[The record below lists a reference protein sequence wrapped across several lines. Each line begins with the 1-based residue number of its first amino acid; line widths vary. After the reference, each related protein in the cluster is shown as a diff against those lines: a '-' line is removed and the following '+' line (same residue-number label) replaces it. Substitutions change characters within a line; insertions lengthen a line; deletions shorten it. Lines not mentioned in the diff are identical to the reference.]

1 MRLPTIV
8 FGLLVA
14 LCVVL
19 ALTFVI
25 EEVPFEDV
33 ESATGGVERVHTGH
47 GIEHSRFPSMSYGG
61 SGAERHTP
69 ILWLAWSFALLQ
81 VGLIVGCFA
90 LGIRR
95 VERVRVPLVGYAL
108 LLGLLLTL
116 MMVSYRGY
124 MVEATPSLVGWFPGP
139 TAWYLYA
146 YWPAQFLLVGLYVA
160 VFNRTIL
167 TPDDLATFREILAK
181 RRPQTGPDMTQGQ
194 R

>member
-1 MRLPTIV
+1 MRLPTIL
-8 FGLLVA
+8 FGLLLA

-19 ALTFVI
+19 ALAFVI

-33 ESATGGVERVHTGH
+33 PSATGGVERVHTGH

-81 VGLIVGCFA
+81 AALIVGCFA

-95 VERVRVPLVGYAL
+95 VERIWAPLVGCAL
-108 LLGLLLTL
+108 LLGFLLT
-116 MMVSYRGY
+116 MMVVSYRGY
-124 MVEATPSLVGWFPGP
+124 MGEPTPSLVGWFPGP

-167 TPDDLATFREILAK
+167 PPDDLATFRKILAAK
-181 RRPQTGPDMTQGQ
+181 RRREAGG